1 MYEIKQV
8 YFVLRFQFPL
18 WYFSLSFKNVHSKM
32 VDKKRLTGVKVMN
45 DYFDIL
51 TEFCVLTE
59 HNPPPLVKDFQ
70 NIPNFP
76 CKYKFNSLV

>member
-1 MYEIKQV
+1 
-8 YFVLRFQFPL
+8 
-18 WYFSLSFKNVHSKM
+18 
-32 VDKKRLTGVKVMN
+32 MN

-70 NIPNFP
+70 NIANFP